1 MENQLFQVK
10 TDVWSENIEN
20 ILKKTCESC
29 KKYKIFNIQN
39 SEKSMY
45 TYNILM
51 YTLIFLGPVSG
62 ILSSVN
68 TSEPDKAK
76 IIQVFITV
84 FSFISGVLSAVLK
97 FSKLEE
103 KSSSYKSIAN
113 KYASLEGNITR
124 QLSLD
129 KTERVNAGEY
139 LEWVSSSYETLF
151 ANTPN
156 IIVSESSVGQEQQ
169 VQEQVVQEQEQVVQ
183 EQDNKHTIEIINEK
197 MNFQDGKLK
206 YELARLQKQEI

>member
-156 IIVSESSVGQEQQ
+156 IIVSESSVYKDGHEQI
-169 VQEQVVQEQEQVVQ
+169 VQAQEQVVQ